1 MSRPSTTERVQA
13 PARRGH
19 DDPSVWAF
27 SGDRYTV
34 KAAAEDT
41 DGALG
46 LVEAVIA
53 PGSGPPAHLHRNEDE
68 LFYLVDGRLEVTV
81 DGESRDAV
89 TVLPGGEQRLTAA
102 HGLSDGPH
110 LITVQLR
117 SEPSTNPPELLQAI
131 VSRRPLQSWV
141 YPWIFAALTATLALV
156 AGSLV
161 WSLLRDRRR
170 PLASG

>member
-46 LVEAVIA
+46 LIEAVIA

-81 DGESRDAV
+81 DGE
-89 TVLPGGEQRLTAA
+89 TE
-102 HGLSDGPH
+102 
-110 LITVQLR
+110 
-117 SEPSTNPPELLQAI
+117 ELA
-131 VSRRPLQSWV
+131 R
-141 YPWIFAALTATLALV
+141 
-156 AGSLV
+156 GSLV
-161 WSLLRDRRR
+161 LIRRGMPHSFRNPGDCATTLLLLFVPGGFERFFLEVGVPVAEGQSPPAPVSYPAHVAEAVRVAVDKY
-170 PLASG
+170 GIEFM